1 MVLFLYYDKWKVSLY
16 EVANLYYFPHIH
28 FTSFD
33 LKSLLFIN
41 IFYYGRIIS
50 TNLKVSFSNVKCNI
64 QQLVKPPLFNISSGS
79 ITAASTYYIGTI
91 CSYYVD
97 RGYDSASWESFQVE
111 SGTFESPGNITSP
124 GDQYASYGNMKIW
137 VTD

>member
-1 MVLFLYYDKWKVSLY
+1 MSSTVKEIKEKTGYPVSSWLVLFLYYDKWKVSLY
-16 EVANLYYFPHIH
+16 EVANLYYFSHIY

-64 QQLVKPPLFNISSGS
+64 QQLVRPPLFNTSPGS
-79 ITAASTYYIGTI
+79 IT
-91 CSYYVD
+91 VD
-97 RGYDSASWESFQVE
+97 RKHIQAPACERARTV
-111 SGTFESPGNITSP
+111 
-124 GDQYASYGNMKIW
+124 
-137 VTD
+137 